1 MRKAPANKPRA
12 FLFLENS
19 MALKRT
25 FVPGKK
31 SGKSRTMGPG
41 LRSPV
46 IGRIKGRDMA
56 GVKGRR
62 SR

>member
-1 MRKAPANKPRA
+1 
-12 FLFLENS
+12 

-25 FVPGKK
+25 FVPGAKG
-31 SGKSRTMGPG
+31 GKSRTMGPG

-46 IGRIKGRDMA
+46 IGRIKKRDL
-56 GVKGRR
+56 GGSKSRR